1 MPAFSASNPKER
13 RLLERMKKLA
23 VRESELR
30 ERFILGSGGGGQ
42 KQNKTASCVQLAHP
56 PSGIE
61 IKCQQSRSQALNR
74 YYARCELC
82 DRIEDKIRGEKSARR
97 QKAEKIRRQKKRR
110 SRRQKARMLEKK
122 RAQSQKKKLR
132 RKPHIPDE

>member
-13 RLLERMKKLA
+13 RLLERMEKLGL
-23 VRESELR
+23 RESDMQ
-30 ERFILGSGGGGQ
+30 ERFILGSGSGGQ
-42 KQNKTASCVQLAHP
+42 KQNKTASCVQLSHP
-56 PSGIE
+56 ASGIE
-61 IKCQQSRSQALNR
+61 VKCQRSRSQALNR

-82 DRIEDKIRGEKSARR
+82 EQIEEKILGEKSARR

-110 SRRQKARMLEKK
+110 TRRQKARMIEEK

-132 RKPHIPDE
+132 RKPQIPDD